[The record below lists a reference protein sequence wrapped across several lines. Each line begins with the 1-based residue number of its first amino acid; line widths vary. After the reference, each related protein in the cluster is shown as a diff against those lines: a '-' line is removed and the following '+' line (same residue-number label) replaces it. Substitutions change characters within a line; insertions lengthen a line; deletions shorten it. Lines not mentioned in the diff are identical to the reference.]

1 MSKSENKKNGIG
13 RTNWSISNRKIILP
27 ASLKS
32 DLKLWKWTK
41 RPSRTIIAN
50 NMISRVWNPDQ
61 LQCNILLSKHKR
73 KIMNQWKKK
82 IENLN
87 DKEKTWI
94 WKSWKTSLNSG
105 GSIQKAGCLFQYFSI
120 KKKLI
125 LFFWMKWIL
134 ICFIS

>member
-61 LQCNILLSKHKR
+61 WQCNILLSEHKR

-105 GSIQKAGCLFQYFSI
+105 GSIQKASSYSIFLDEMNPNLLYKLDANRNHYF
-120 KKKLI
+120 
-125 LFFWMKWIL
+125 MT
-134 ICFIS
+134 